1 MVDLIYVFYK
11 ITMLLNIAFYFH
23 LINIYIH
30 YIIITYDNCETEVLL
45 TLTSSEYQWRLTV
58 TVFSEIERHLVFT
71 RAIVETG
78 SDILF

>member
-23 LINIYIH
+23 TKYYLINIYKH
-30 YIIITYDNCETEVLL
+30 YDNCESQVLL